1 MKKEAS
7 KKTLNPGSHSE
18 MRFNA
23 KCEKCILL
31 RYSLV
36 KTKTERG
43 LKFYSFM
50 KKPGM
55 IERPVTAAMYE
66 NARLNP

>member
-23 KCEKCILL
+23 KCEIMYTATILV
-31 RYSLV
+31 S
-36 KTKTERG
+36 
-43 LKFYSFM
+43 
-50 KKPGM
+50 
-55 IERPVTAAMYE
+55 
-66 NARLNP
+66 